1 MHSAGS
7 FLYGFMLPRRFYI
20 RSLRAQLPTKASNVP
35 TIRVSS
41 RLVLLEVTVL
51 DRKGHI
57 VVAGLTK
64 DDLVV
69 TEEKKRQRI
78 FSCETRG
85 ST

>member
-41 RLVLLEVTVL
+41 RLVLLEVT
-51 DRKGHI
+51 
-57 VVAGLTK
+57 
-64 DDLVV
+64 
-69 TEEKKRQRI
+69 
-78 FSCETRG
+78 G
-85 ST
+85 SG